1 MKSPTG
7 FFMTNSEEV
16 RLDPFYK
23 EADFDF
29 ELEFIQSSTIQRKFI
44 KPIVSFYLIWFDN
57 KIIMNCSGNVFLYCI
72 KRKPIPPV
80 SISGF
85 DNKMHVN
92 II

>member
-44 KPIVSFYLIWFDN
+44 KPIVSFHLIWF
-57 KIIMNCSGNVFLYCI
+57 
-72 KRKPIPPV
+72 
-80 SISGF
+80 
-85 DNKMHVN
+85 
-92 II
+92 